1 MLTIETVPQLFK
13 IISKIDAKPIIEK
26 LKNLDVWDD
35 SKIDE
40 NGNPVIEI
48 DREKVGVLAFE
59 IITDITPQLG
69 KIGGD
74 IPEFIAIYKSI
85 SVEEAKRLDLAEVIN
100 ELINDEG
107 IVNFFKRALKKK
119 IEQE

>member
-40 NGNPVIEI
+40 NGNPVREI

-85 SVEEAKRLDLAEVIN
+85 SVEEAKRLDFAEVIN